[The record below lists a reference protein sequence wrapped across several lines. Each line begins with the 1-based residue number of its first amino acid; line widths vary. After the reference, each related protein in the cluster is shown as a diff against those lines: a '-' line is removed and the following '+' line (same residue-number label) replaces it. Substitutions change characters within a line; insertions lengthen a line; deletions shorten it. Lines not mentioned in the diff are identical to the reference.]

1 MNEEKEKKEL
11 CGKELYNESGY
22 GKFKIPPQLDRNI
35 VTCANLKPCPV
46 HSPTMNEEIN
56 KILEEA
62 MERIKSLS
70 DEPISANLDASIRMA
85 LDENISST
93 YQKGLAEGE
102 RKLKEAMIKSGFI
115 VGYREGD
122 AFKEYDW
129 NEAFR
134 LSLSQQSKG
143 K

>member
-1 MNEEKEKKEL
+1 
-11 CGKELYNESGY
+11 
-22 GKFKIPPQLDRNI
+22 
-35 VTCANLKPCPV
+35 
-46 HSPTMNEEIN
+46 
-56 KILEEA
+56 